1 MKNAGTIV
9 GLSLLVLAAIAGWQ
23 IGSVY
28 LSNIELTGDLKDLS
42 SLTGMRIGLV
52 DPRSDA
58 EFRDLVIAK
67 GDVKTIEDIALG
79 THKFHFAKSSLVFL
93 GRNISPQRARAASSP
108 SPWFALNRSN
118 SRRWPWRGR
127 AGRKIAEALVC
138 FHRGRTDRRQPLVQR
153 IGFI

>member
-67 GDVKTIEDIALG
+67 AAQDGIHLEPEQINVERTGVGIVGSIKLSKEYDVSKDDLG
-79 THKFHFAKSSLVFL
+79 FPWKKHFTAE
-93 GRNISPQRARAASSP
+93 SP
-108 SPWFALNRSN
+108 
-118 SRRWPWRGR
+118 RR
-127 AGRKIAEALVC
+127 
-138 FHRGRTDRRQPLVQR
+138 
-153 IGFI
+153 

>member
-67 GDVKTIEDIALG
+67 AAQDGIHLEPEQINVERTGVGIVGSIYLSTEYDVSKDVLG
-79 THKFHFAKSSLVFL
+79 FPWKKHFTAE
-93 GRNISPQRARAASSP
+93 SP
-108 SPWFALNRSN
+108 
-118 SRRWPWRGR
+118 RR
-127 AGRKIAEALVC
+127 
-138 FHRGRTDRRQPLVQR
+138 
-153 IGFI
+153 